1 MTYNTVVSG
10 TTITATWGNQV
21 RDQQLSVFT
30 NAAARDSAITVPLA
44 GMSCYT
50 STDDQF
56 WRYTTK
62 WLRMQKTVAFDASA
76 LQSYTTTGFVDVP
89 GFTFSADANSV
100 FSTDV
105 WISTVA
111 PTANDL
117 QFQWVIP
124 ASATIERGL
133 LSPASGNGGGSVDT
147 TIFQGTAATAGGFT
161 VGGMASSGAAARDTA
176 VIKTLGTAGTCKL
189 QAAQLVAGGT
199 SFIRAGRFVFE
210 QTA

>member
-21 RDQQLSVFT
+21 RDQQVSVFT
-30 NAAARDSAITVPLA
+30 NAAARDSAIIAPLA
-44 GMSCYT
+44 GMMCYT

-62 WLRMQKTVAFDASA
+62 WLRMRKTIAFDVGSI
-76 LQSYTTTGFVDVP
+76 QSYTTTSFIDIP
-89 GFTFSADANSV
+89 GFTFSADTNSTYA
-100 FSTDV
+100 TDL
-105 WISTVA
+105 WLSTVA

-117 QFQWVIP
+117 QLQWVIP
-124 ASATIERGL
+124 AAATIERGV
-133 LSPASGNGGGSVDT
+133 LSPASGNAGTNVDT

-161 VGGMASSGAAARDTA
+161 IGGMNSNGAAGRDDA
-176 VIKTLGTAGTCKL
+176 VIKTLGTGGTCKL

-199 SFIRAGRFVFE
+199 SFIRAGKLMFE
-210 QTA
+210 QTG